1 MLDKLLEKTGL
12 KFEDLNNEEQQT
24 ILTWTDTIQKGAM
37 SITKIKEY
45 ITSMREAVETELSK
59 ADNNTK
65 QDIFLK
71 ARLRNYMLLE
81 AFLTTPEKAKKA
93 IEIALS
99 AIPKQRK

>member
-12 KFEDLNNEEQQT
+12 KFEDLSNDEKQT

-59 ADNNTK
+59 ADTNTK

-71 ARLRNYMLLE
+71 ARLRNYLLLE
-81 AFLTTPEKAKKA
+81 ALMESPDKAKEQLENMITGLVGK
-93 IEIALS
+93 
-99 AIPKQRK
+99 K

>member
-12 KFEDLNNEEQQT
+12 RFEDLNTEEKQT

-37 SITKIKEY
+37 SMDKIKEY
-45 ITSMREAVETELSK
+45 IISMREAVETELSK

-71 ARLRNYMLLE
+71 ARLRNYLLLE
-81 AFLTTPEKAKKA
+81 ALMTSPDKAKEQLENMISGLVGK
-93 IEIALS
+93 
-99 AIPKQRK
+99 K